1 MAKTKITALSTLAD
15 GSIANGDLIPIVDV
29 DDFSQAGSGTTKK
42 VTITS
47 LATAVASAFSGDSP
61 TFVNLNTT
69 GTTTLGDASDATT
82 INGTLAVGAI
92 TSSGALALG
101 SNTITSGLING
112 QTISSTANFTGTL
125 GVTGNATFDTNTFT
139 INASTDQM
147 LSRTSTAA
155 INESTTQTGMA
166 FNTNRLG
173 DSVAGGLALTNN
185 NYQLLLNRITA
196 TGEHVRFCYAGA
208 ETGSISTN
216 GSATSYNT
224 TSDYRLKENIVPM
237 QDGLNNLIKI
247 KPVNFNFIKDKNF
260 KVDGF
265 IAHEVNE
272 VVPAAVTGLKDAVY
286 EEDGQPRYQSLDNSK
301 LIPLIVAA
309 IQELS
314 AKVTALEA
322 K

>member
-1 MAKTKITALSTLAD
+1 MAKTKITALTELTD
-15 GSIANGDLIPIVDV
+15 TNIAIGDLIPIVDIS
-29 DDFSQAGSGTTKK
+29 DTSQAASGTTKK

-47 LATAVASAFSGDSP
+47 LATAVATAFSGDSP
-61 TFVNLNTT
+61 TFVNLTTT
-69 GTTTLGDASDATT
+69 GTTTLGDSGDATT
-82 INGTLAVGAI
+82 VN
-92 TSSGALALG
+92 
-101 SNTITSGLING
+101 
-112 QTISSTANFTGTL
+112 GTL

-147 LSRTSTAA
+147 LSLTSTAA
-155 INESTTQTGMA
+155 INQSTTQSGMA

-173 DSVAGGLALTNN
+173 DSTAGGLALTAN
-185 NYQLLLNRITA
+185 NYQLMLNRITSV
-196 TGEHVRFCYAGA
+196 GEHVRFCYAGA

-224 TSDYRLKENIVPM
+224 TSDYRLKENIVSM
-237 QDGLNNLIKI
+237 QNALNNLIKL
-247 KPVNFNFIKDKNF
+247 KPVNFNFINDKNF